1 MASTALGAPVR
12 FERIL
17 VATDFSPSSEKALHH
32 AIAIARHFDSTLYL
46 THVVSSLGFVLAG
59 PDTTVAA
66 SEAAWRDARRL
77 EDRMDSAGI
86 LAGVNH
92 EIAVREGNVWQQIE
106 AMVTDHDINLIVVG
120 THGRT
125 GIRKLVL
132 GSVAEEIFR
141 HATCPVLTVGPGAPA
156 ESAVNAGLH
165 HILYATDFSPES
177 LEALPFAIRATGEQH
192 AKLTLLH
199 VLEDLGGE
207 AALDPERVIGSLEMR
222 LRQLLPA
229 GYDGEFECRVE
240 VGGIEEGI
248 LDVAEQEH
256 ADVIILG
263 LKKPATYVD
272 HLGWLHAYRIVCGA
286 HCPVLTIRSAR

>member
-1 MASTALGAPVR
+1 MITTPVAAPVK

-46 THVVSSLGFVLAG
+46 AHVVSSLGFVLAG
-59 PDTTVAA
+59 PDTAVAA

-77 EDRMDSAGI
+77 EDRLDSAGI
-86 LAGVNH
+86 LTGVKH
-92 EIAVREGNVWQQIE
+92 EIAVREGKVWEEIE
-106 AMVTDHDINLIVVG
+106 RMVTDHDINLIVLG

-125 GIRKLVL
+125 GLRKLVL

-141 HATCPVLTVGPGAPA
+141 HATCPVLTVGPSAPA
-156 ESAVNAGLH
+156 ESAVNAGLQ
-165 HILYATDFSPES
+165 HILFATDFSSES
-177 LEALPFAIRATGEQH
+177 LEALPFAIRASREQN

-199 VLEDLGGE
+199 VVEHLGGE
-207 AALDPERVIGSLEMR
+207 AGLDPERVIQSLEMR

-229 GYDGEFECRVE
+229 EYDGEYECRVE
-240 VGGIEEGI
+240 MGQIEDAI
-248 LDVAEQEH
+248 LDVAEQER
-256 ADVIILG
+256 ADVIMLG
-263 LKKPATYVD
+263 LKKPATYID